1 MIKELL
7 VAKAKITLLAK
18 VNFGSVNAV
27 IKQFVGKKA
36 Q

>member
-18 VNFGSVNAV
+18 VNFGSASVV
-27 IKQFVGKKA
+27 IKGSVGKKA